1 MKLLIYSH
9 FFAPSVGGVETIVL
23 SLARGLAGLRSAD
36 GGLQFDVTVVTQ
48 TPGEEFDDSAFPFRV
63 VRRPSHF
70 QLWRLIRQ
78 SDAAHLA
85 GPSFMPLL
93 LAWLMRKHVV
103 LEHHGYQASCLNGLL
118 LHQPDG
124 TPCLGYFLARNYGE
138 CLRCNARES
147 SWLRSLVSLLLMFL
161 RRFLARHVSANLAI
175 SQHVLNRHALPRSS
189 VVYYGIEDSRPGEN
203 QQQDTDVLPNKI
215 SFAFVGRLV
224 REKGIDVLL
233 EAAHI
238 LHERGKS
245 FEVFLIGDGPERPKL
260 QEIISRNR
268 LESLVQVTGF
278 LTGSALTQALQKV
291 HVVVMPSV
299 WEETAGLAAI
309 EQMMRG
315 KLVIVSDIGGLGE
328 IVSDGGLKFRP
339 GDARGLAEIMF
350 SVLERPALIDTFGG
364 KARDRAVRLF
374 RRQRMVEE
382 HARMYWSLVSGQ
394 ETPISTHSRLNPE
407 AISQA
412 SDDGDHSR

>member
-1 MKLLIYSH
+1 MRTLLDVCNLPRNFAVKLLIYSH
-9 FFAPSVGGVETIVL
+9 YFAPSVGGVETAVL
-23 SLARGLAGLRSAD
+23 SLASGLAGLRLASRD
-36 GGLQFDVTVVTQ
+36 LQFDVTVVTQ
-48 TPGEEFDDSAFPFRV
+48 IPAAELDEHAFPFRV
-63 VRRPSHF
+63 IRRPSYF

-78 SDAAHLA
+78 SDAMHLA
-85 GPSFMPLL
+85 GPSIVPLF
-93 LAWLMRKHVV
+93 LAWLMRKRVV
-103 LEHHGYQASCLNGLL
+103 LEHHGYQAACLNGLL

-124 TPCLGYFLARNYGE
+124 TPCLGHFLARNYAE

-147 SWLRSLVSLLLMFL
+147 SWLRSLVALLLMFP
-161 RRFLARHVSANLAI
+161 RRFFARHVSANLAI

-189 VVYYGIEDSRPGEN
+189 VVYYGIEDCRPGDN
-203 QQQDTDVLPNKI
+203 QQQDTDVLPDKI
-215 SFAFVGRLV
+215 CFAFVGRLV

-238 LHERGKS
+238 LREKGKS

-260 QEIISRNR
+260 QEIITRYR

-278 LTGSALTQALQKV
+278 LTGPALAQALQKV
-291 HVVVMPSV
+291 RVVVMPSV

-315 KLVIVSDIGGLGE
+315 KLVIVSDIGGLAE

-339 GDARGLAEIMF
+339 GDAQGLAQVMR
-350 SVLERPALIDTFGG
+350 SVLEQPTVIDTFGA
-364 KARDRAVRLF
+364 KARDRALRLF
-374 RRQRMVEE
+374 KRQRMVEE

-394 ETPISTHSRLNPE
+394 KTR
-407 AISQA
+407 
-412 SDDGDHSR
+412 

>member
-1 MKLLIYSH
+1 MQTLLDVLQSTKELDVKLLIYSH
-9 FFAPSVGGVETIVL
+9 FFAPSVGGVEAAVL
-23 SLARGLAGLRSAD
+23 SLASGLAELRLAD
-36 GGLQFDVTVVTQ
+36 SSPQFDVTVVTQ
-48 TPGEEFDDSAFPFRV
+48 TPAKELVDSTFPFRV

-70 QLWRLIRQ
+70 QLWRLIRR
-78 SDAAHLA
+78 SDAVHLA
-85 GPSFMPLL
+85 GPSITPLL
-93 LAWLMRKHVV
+93 FAWLVRKRVV
-103 LEHHGYQASCLNGLL
+103 LEHHGYQAACLNGLL

-124 TPCLGYFLARNYGE
+124 TPCLGHFLARNYAE

-147 SWLRSLVSLLLMFL
+147 SWLRSLATLLLMFP

-189 VVYYGIEDSRPGEN
+189 VVYYGIEDCRPGQN

-233 EAAHI
+233 EAARI
-238 LHERGKS
+238 LREKGKS
-245 FEVFLIGDGPERPKL
+245 FEVFLIGDGPERLKL
-260 QEIISRNR
+260 QEIITRDR

-278 LTGSALTQALQKV
+278 LTGPALTQALQKV
-291 HVVVMPSV
+291 RVVVMPSV

-339 GDARGLAEIMF
+339 GDAQGLAQVMC
-350 SVLERPALIDTFGG
+350 SVLEQPALIDAIGR
-364 KARDRAVRLF
+364 KARERALRLF
-374 RRQRMVEE
+374 KRQRMVEE
-382 HARMYWSLVSGQ
+382 HARIYWYGSSPGRK
-394 ETPISTHSRLNPE
+394 I
-407 AISQA
+407 
-412 SDDGDHSR
+412 G